1 MLKLP
6 PSSSSRNAQKGG
18 LTIIMALVLVSVLGA
33 ATFSLSRNVIRDLS
47 MSGITIQGEKAAAA
61 ADAGLDWVLIWG
73 QGHLDDAA
81 YTNAGPAGGQ
91 KTLVSG
97 INSAMLG
104 INTGDPITILGASD
118 STMTVN
124 GTAAAATQN
133 FDVELRFLGVGW
145 GNAPIGGA
153 GGSSDN
159 NPASGNKKGGVG
171 TSTPVGWRALV
182 TGNATPVSTS
192 LIYQARR
199 ELVATY
205 PY

>member
-133 FDVELRFLGVGW
+133 FDVELRFLGVG
-145 GNAPIGGA
+145 
-153 GGSSDN
+153 
-159 NPASGNKKGGVG
+159 
-171 TSTPVGWRALV
+171 
-182 TGNATPVSTS
+182 
-192 LIYQARR
+192 
-199 ELVATY
+199 
-205 PY
+205 